1 MSIES
6 IIMIFSLALLS
17 IIIIF
22 FIAGLIYSKINKAK
36 FEEFYVTS
44 SNQKNYLNYPPTQVG
59 FNKYSSPGRLT
70 NIPTYNQ
77 GISKNFP
84 TRNYNFNGHTH
95 PAHRSYYTVF
105 KSSQQIPY
113 LNNQRL
119 N

>member
-6 IIMIFSLALLS
+6 IIIIFSLALLS

-22 FIAGLIYSKINKAK
+22 FVAGLIYSKINKSK
-36 FEEFYVTS
+36 LEEAYVTS
-44 SNQKNYLNYPPTQVG
+44 INQKNYVNYTTTQVG
-59 FNKYSSPGRLT
+59 FSKYSSPARLT
-70 NIPTYNQ
+70 NIPVYNQ

-105 KSSQQIPY
+105 KSSQQTPY
-113 LNNQRL
+113 LNNQRV